1 MGSYDRGRKFENRV
15 VNRFKAKGM
24 YAIRTAGSHSIF
36 DVIAIDLQERKIYL
50 KQLKKGYISPK
61 KCKEVLNEIFK
72 FAGPF
77 VVIPSLEINHKR
89 KIRILE

>member
-1 MGSYDRGRKFENRV
+1 MTSYTRGRDFEYRI
-15 VNRFKAKGM
+15 VNGFRAKGI
-24 YAIRTAGSHSIF
+24 YAVRTAGSHSIF

-50 KQLKKGYISPK
+50 KQLKKGYITPK
-61 KCKEVLNEIFK
+61 ECKKVLNEIFK
-72 FAGPF
+72 FAGTF